1 MLQRKWR
8 KDVSGGRRR
17 TRLEGNSGQTC
28 RTLPRSYMRKR
39 LINTNWIR
47 QQHPQRAVAVGKPG
61 GLELDREVLTA
72 GRRGPESRGGRV
84 RQKAWMGTLSHHSGS
99 RRGDSGE
106 HN

>member
-17 TRLEGNSGQTC
+17 TRLEGNGGQTC

-47 QQHPQRAVAVGKPG
+47 QQHPQRAVAVGKLGEEAPSQG
-61 GLELDREVLTA
+61 EVGLDRKLGWTHSPTIQAVGE
-72 GRRGPESRGGRV
+72 E
-84 RQKAWMGTLSHHSGS
+84 TLVSTT
-99 RRGDSGE
+99 E
-106 HN
+106 